1 MTVVLQVSDPHF
13 GTERPIAMAALGR
26 LCAEVRP
33 DLLLVTGDITQR
45 ARAIEFSKARAF
57 FDTLD
62 VPSRLI
68 VPGNHDI
75 PLFDIFTRA
84 FRPCRRYIRAFGPVL
99 EGEFEPDD
107 LLVLALN
114 TTRRSRHEQGEV
126 SQGQIDRVA
135 ERLAAA
141 RPAQGRLVVVHQS
154 VAVTRAVDVN
164 NLVRGQENA
173 V

>member
-1 MTVVLQVSDPHF
+1 MTVALQVSDPHF
-13 GTERPIAMAALGR
+13 GTERPMAMAALRR
-26 LCAEVRP
+26 LCAGLRP

-84 FRPCRRYIRAFGPVL
+84 FRPYSRYLRASGPALEGSSSATTCSSWRSTPRGATDTSRERCRRRRLTRGP
-99 EGEFEPDD
+99 
-107 LLVLALN
+107 
-114 TTRRSRHEQGEV
+114 
-126 SQGQIDRVA
+126 
-135 ERLAAA
+135 
-141 RPAQGRLVVVHQS
+141 
-154 VAVTRAVDVN
+154 
-164 NLVRGQENA
+164 
-173 V
+173 